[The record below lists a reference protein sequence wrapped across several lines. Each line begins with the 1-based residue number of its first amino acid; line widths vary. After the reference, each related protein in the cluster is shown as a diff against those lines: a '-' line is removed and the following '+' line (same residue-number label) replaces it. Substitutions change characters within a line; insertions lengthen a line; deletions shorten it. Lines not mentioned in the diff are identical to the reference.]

1 MRKIAHFLLLVFPLF
16 AFCTS
21 ETLLA
26 PVKIDGK
33 WGYIDKS
40 GKIAINPQFDFAWEF
55 QEGLAV
61 IQLDWKCGYIDK
73 TGKIVINPQFD
84 FTWGFQEGLAGIKF
98 GDKNGFDKWGY
109 IDKTGEIVIEPQFDF
124 IWVGSGGGG
133 GGGGGVKKD
142 WQGLRLARNLAL

>member
-1 MRKIAHFLLLVFPLF
+1 MRKIAPFLLVFPLF

-61 IQLDWKCGYIDK
+61 IQ
-73 TGKIVINPQFD
+73 
-84 FTWGFQEGLAGIKF
+84 F

-133 GGGGGVKKD
+133 GGGRRGGGGGKCGGKFVFIH
-142 WQGLRLARNLAL
+142 